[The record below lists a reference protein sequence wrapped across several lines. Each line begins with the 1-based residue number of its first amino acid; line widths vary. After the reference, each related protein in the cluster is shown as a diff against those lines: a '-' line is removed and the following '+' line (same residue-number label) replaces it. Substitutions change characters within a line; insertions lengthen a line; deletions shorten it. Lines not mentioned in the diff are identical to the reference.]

1 MVGAG
6 AIAHTTTEV
15 LMAIVNSG
23 SARSLHKPDDHFSR
37 GGAEIDVVQL
47 GDLKVKRGTYPPGWR
62 YSERMGAPIC
72 YDTHVGYAL
81 SGRLHVDLSD
91 GSSFEIA
98 PGDAFMIPAGHD
110 AYTVGDEPFVLIQF
124 DEGDSAA
131 SRFNL
136 PGMAKA
142 A

>member
-1 MVGAG
+1 M
-6 AIAHTTTEV
+6 TEV
-15 LMAIVNSG
+15 LMPTVNRG
-23 SARSLHKPDDHFSR
+23 SAKSLHRPDDHLSK
-37 GGAEIDVVQL
+37 GGVEIDVVQL
-47 GDLKVKRGTYPPGWR
+47 GDLKVKRATYPAGWR
-62 YSERMGAPIC
+62 YSERMGAPLC
-72 YDTHVGYAL
+72 YDTHVGYAV
-81 SGRLHVDLSD
+81 SGRIHVDLSD
-91 GSSFEIA
+91 GSSIEIG

-110 AYTVGDEPFVLIQF
+110 ACTVGDEPFVLIQF